1 MRMLTRIHAAKC
13 IGIEAVEVTVETDVE
28 RGIGIHLVGMADT
41 AVKESL
47 LRVVT
52 AMTALKYKVPGKKI
66 VINLAPADLRKSGS
80 GYDLPIAVGI
90 IAAATDVSMPFVN
103 DYLIMGELGLD
114 GGVRYVPGAL
124 LYAEFARAKGL
135 KGVVLPY
142 ECASEACE
150 ISGIEIYGVHTL
162 TQAVS
167 VLSGDILRDSV
178 RVDVSGG
185 KMSDTRPCELSE
197 IPDFADIVG
206 QQGAKR
212 AMEIAAAGGHNIIMV
227 GSIGSG
233 KSTLAKALAGI
244 LPSMTKEEALVTRK
258 IYSVCG
264 KGCVCSGRGNQRPFR
279 APHYSTSI
287 PALIGGGSGD
297 SILPGEV
304 SLAHNGVLFLD
315 EFAQLP
321 RSVIES
327 LRGPLE
333 DRKVVVSRLR
343 TKVEFPAS
351 FMLVAA
357 SNPCPCGYYGE
368 GDRCTCS
375 PSRREEYFSKLSGP
389 IMDRMDLQ
397 VFVRRVQSLNIMEQ
411 GRESSAVIAERV
423 RKARMVQARRFRE
436 EGIFTNSEMNLRHLS
451 KYCSLND
458 RLAEVMKRL
467 MDKMG
472 FSMRAYYRIIK
483 LARTIADLDGVSE
496 ISERHLLEA
505 AEYRFLDRCA

>member
-1 MRMLTRIHAAKC
+1 M
-13 IGIEAVEVTVETDVE
+13 
-28 RGIGIHLVGMADT
+28 
-41 AVKESL
+41 
-47 LRVVT
+47 
-52 AMTALKYKVPGKKI
+52 
-66 VINLAPADLRKSGS
+66 
-80 GYDLPIAVGI
+80 
-90 IAAATDVSMPFVN
+90 
-103 DYLIMGELGLD
+103 
-114 GGVRYVPGAL
+114 
-124 LYAEFARAKGL
+124 
-135 KGVVLPY
+135 
-142 ECASEACE
+142 
-150 ISGIEIYGVHTL
+150 
-162 TQAVS
+162 
-167 VLSGDILRDSV
+167 
-178 RVDVSGG
+178 
-185 KMSDTRPCELSE
+185 
-197 IPDFADIVG
+197 
-206 QQGAKR
+206 
-212 AMEIAAAGGHNIIMV
+212 
-227 GSIGSG
+227 
-233 KSTLAKALAGI
+233 
-244 LPSMTKEEALVTRK
+244 
-258 IYSVCG
+258 
-264 KGCVCSGRGNQRPFR
+264 
-279 APHYSTSI
+279 
-287 PALIGGGSGD
+287 
-297 SILPGEV
+297 
-304 SLAHNGVLFLD
+304 LFLD

-397 VFVRRVQSLNIMEQ
+397 VFVRRVQSLNITEQ

-436 EGIFTNSEMNLRHLS
+436 EGIFTNSEMNLRLLS

-505 AEYRFLDRCA
+505 AEYRFLDRCV